1 VSATAGP
8 TFRQSEHSRSVKP
21 AGRRCARHQCWVH
34 TGTGPTNAATASLNH
49 LTHPP
54 GVTPPFGRCC
64 CQSAAIRYRYQ
75 NRITATVGST
85 AGMETRG
92 SVDRESESRVG
103 TPDVEA
109 RTATSRSPCTRL
121 SLSIA
126 CPEGPLLAVP
136 AYTCSMT
143 VSRRDRERMS
153 KLSQFLREAE
163 SHTPATE
170 EQRRW
175 LRRTTNPKR
184 VAMGLPPL
192 EDDENEQIP
201 ELEFFERARER
212 GMLPR
217 R

>member
-1 VSATAGP
+1 
-8 TFRQSEHSRSVKP
+8 
-21 AGRRCARHQCWVH
+21 
-34 TGTGPTNAATASLNH
+34 
-49 LTHPP
+49 
-54 GVTPPFGRCC
+54 
-64 CQSAAIRYRYQ
+64 
-75 NRITATVGST
+75 
-85 AGMETRG
+85 
-92 SVDRESESRVG
+92 
-103 TPDVEA
+103 
-109 RTATSRSPCTRL
+109 
-121 SLSIA
+121 
-126 CPEGPLLAVP
+126 
-136 AYTCSMT
+136 
-143 VSRRDRERMS
+143 MS
-153 KLSQFLREAE
+153 KLSQFLRETE